1 MLFNRTKSA
10 EGKFMEQIMDAE
22 KRKNKTANQKEGAAQ
37 TSVDWVGFSFTIAS
51 WVLQGAALAAGG
63 ALMSRS
69 IKVFSSEEFKAVEKT
84 DGDVIPL
91 RRSVSV

>member
-1 MLFNRTKSA
+1 MLFYRTISA
-10 EGKFMEQIMDAE
+10 EGKYMEQVMDTE
-22 KRKNKTANQKEGAAQ
+22 KRKNKTATQKEGAAQ
-37 TSVDWVGFSFTIAS
+37 TSVDWIGLGVTVGS

-69 IKVFSSEEFKAVEKT
+69 IKVFSSEEFKAVEKI